1 MVQIDYLSDIDKRI
15 DDHHGLSPKH
25 FAPSD
30 MKMEIGDIVLIERC
44 DGAMT
49 LGQVKNI
56 HEDVAQYY
64 PLNRQKFI
72 ENKVLAKRLV
82 ATGQAELI
90 EGNWWGRHLLGC
102 VMGKNNKNQ

>member
-1 MVQIDYLSDIDKRI
+1 MKKKMVQIDYLSDIDKRI

-56 HEDVAQYY
+56 HEDVAQ
-64 PLNRQKFI
+64 PVIRSIVRNLSRTRF
-72 ENKVLAKRLV
+72 
-82 ATGQAELI
+82 
-90 EGNWWGRHLLGC
+90 
-102 VMGKNNKNQ
+102 